1 MYSYQVLIETT
12 VAYRIPF
19 HFLRIATLSIKKQ
32 KQKKTGVQN
41 ECVLHT

>member
-1 MYSYQVLIETT
+1 MYSYHVLIKTT

-19 HFLRIATLSIKKQ
+19 HFLRIATLSIKK
-32 KQKKTGVQN
+32 KQKKNGVQN